1 MQVKPFKD
9 IAKEIVAKRVKPT
22 EPVMFTVDACDNSP
36 VSGLAAIFKIDE
48 YDKDLRPYGFII
60 SLMFDLMNTIDKK
73 DISWRVDP
81 NITGS
86 FESHF
91 SYFAE
96 SQTLTSAQM
105 AQDLENRLQRINFV
119 IQGLTQQAWQD
130 FLSYALKNDL
140 SKQKEDWQETWY
152 FQSEVLNY
160 KYDFQTIEERRDG
173 IRTLSLD
180 KMKKIWEKVVTGE
193 CSRLF
198 VAADKKNYF

>member
-96 SQTLTSAQM
+96 S
-105 AQDLENRLQRINFV
+105 
-119 IQGLTQQAWQD
+119 
-130 FLSYALKNDL
+130 
-140 SKQKEDWQETWY
+140 
-152 FQSEVLNY
+152 
-160 KYDFQTIEERRDG
+160 
-173 IRTLSLD
+173 
-180 KMKKIWEKVVTGE
+180 
-193 CSRLF
+193 
-198 VAADKKNYF
+198 